1 MRALV
6 MVGLQRDFLP
16 GGAMPVPRGDAVI
29 PLANRLQ
36 GRFKFVVAT
45 QEWHPL
51 NHASFAANHSGKAP
65 GDEVKIKGTKRILR
79 PSYCVQNT
87 EGAKLAPD
95 LQLARVNRIFTT
107 GTEPEVDSYSAFFD
121 QGHLKATGLGTYLKA
136 KKVRE
141 VYVLGLATEHAVK
154 FTALDAR
161 MLGFKVF
168 VIEDAC
174 RGMDRKPGDAAAAV
188 DEMKKSGIKIV
199 RSRDVLKTGTI

>member
-1 MRALV
+1 

-16 GGAMPVPRGDAVI
+16 GGAVPVPHGGMVI

-51 NHASFAANHSGKAP
+51 NHASFAANHFRKSP
-65 GDEVKIKGTKRILR
+65 GDEVKIKGAKRILR
-79 PSYCVQNT
+79 PTYCVQNT

-121 QGHLKATGLGTYLKA
+121 QGHLKASGLGPYLKA
-136 KKVRE
+136 KKIKE

-154 FTALDAR
+154 STALDAR
-161 MLGFKVF
+161 MLGFKAF

-174 RGMDRKPGDAAAAV
+174 RGMDRKPGDAAVAI
-188 DEMKKSGIKIV
+188 DELKKSGIKIT
-199 RSRDVLKTGTI
+199 RSGEVLKSGAI